1 MGKLGSKMKP
11 GIEKLKNLGWD
22 KVLEGLAEL
31 RLHVTMEA
39 FGGNIILCSRGHSVT
54 IHECLAKRFT
64 RSGHFITYSF
74 LVTAEKKELK
84 KFSKKGMLPT

>member
-54 IHECLAKRFT
+54 IHECLAKKFT
-64 RSGHFITYSF
+64 RSGHFIILF
-74 LVTAEKKELK
+74 FTAVKK
-84 KFSKKGMLPT
+84 